1 MPQFR
6 APAGPRARVPSMRGI
21 LGALAVVLVAAAPAS
36 AQEPDGVSVY
46 PLPGTI
52 SASPT
57 TQLSFRGVAPG
68 SLGRIVVRGS
78 RSGAHGGRIRAHSDG
93 LGASWLPTHRF
104 ASDETVTVRTA
115 LNVRNA
121 ASGDFRFRIGR
132 VPGRVSIPNLIRENT
147 SGGAP
152 HHFRPRPALAPPLV
166 TVSPGRQPTA
176 PGLIFLSA
184 KQKKDQKQN
193 GPMIV
198 DNAGRLVWFRPLPGI
213 DAATDFRVQTYQGKP
228 VLTYWQGTSRQGI
241 GTGRLVIL
249 DQTYKVIR
257 TIRVANGFRP
267 DLHEFII
274 TPRGTALFVTYPVVA
289 ADLSEFGGSRR
300 GRLVDSVIQEVDIA
314 TGLVVFEWHSYGK
327 LSVRE
332 SFSKPVPSADVPWDY
347 AHTNAV
353 EVGPNGDLLMSARN
367 TWTVYELDRETGVI
381 HWRLGGKR
389 SSFKLGAGAH
399 FAWPHDAR
407 WRTAGAL
414 RRFDTPA
421 SPPVRKHSR
430 ALALRLDQSARTATL
445 LSARQHPRGLL
456 AATQGSVQEL
466 PGGNFLVGWGSQR
479 YFTEFDAAGGVLWD
493 ARLSVGYETYRAYRM
508 PWVGLPHTTPRAAV
522 ARLRGGGMNVYAS
535 WNGATE
541 VASWEVLA
549 GAAPTALA
557 PVRAAAHAGFETRI
571 PVAVSARYVAVRALD
586 ATGRV
591 LGTSP
596 ARRVGG

>member
-1 MPQFR
+1 
-6 APAGPRARVPSMRGI
+6 V
-21 LGALAVVLVAAAPAS
+21 ALAVVVAAPAS
-36 AQEPDGVSVY
+36 AQTPDDVSVY
-46 PLPGTI
+46 PQPGTI

-57 TQLSFRGVAPG
+57 TQLSFRGIAPDK
-68 SLGRIVVRGS
+68 LGGIVVSGS
-78 RSGAHGGRIRAHSDG
+78 RSGMHAGRIRAHSDG
-93 LGASWLPTHRF
+93 LGASWVPTHRF
-104 ASDETVTVRTA
+104 ASGESVLVLTSMP
-115 LNVRNA
+115 VRNA
-121 ASGDFRFRIGR
+121 KNGDFRLRIMR
-132 VPGRVSIPNLIRENT
+132 VPGRVQIPNLILENINA
-147 SGGAP
+147 GAI
-152 HHFRPRPALAPPLV
+152 HHFRSRPDLAAPLV

-176 PGLIFLSA
+176 PGLVFLSA

-198 DNAGRLVWFRPLPGI
+198 DNAGRLVWFQPLPGI
-213 DAATDFRVQTYQGKP
+213 DAATDFRAQTYQGKP
-228 VLTYWQGTSRQGI
+228 VLTYWRGTSRLGI

-249 DQTYKVIR
+249 DQTYRPIH
-257 TIRVANGFRP
+257 TIRIANGFRP
-267 DLHEFII
+267 DLHEFVI
-274 TPRGTALFVTYPVVA
+274 TPRGTALFITYPIVA
-289 ADLSEFGGSRR
+289 ADLTQFGGSRQ

-327 LSVRE
+327 IPVRE
-332 SFSKPVPSADVPWDY
+332 SFSRPVPSPNVPWDY

-353 EVGPNGDLLMSARN
+353 EVGPTGDLLMSARN
-367 TWTVYELDRETGVI
+367 TWTVYEIDRETGVI
-381 HWRLGGKR
+381 NWRLGGKR

-399 FAWPHDAR
+399 FAWQHDAR
-407 WRTAGAL
+407 WRSDGAL
-414 RRFDTPA
+414 TLFDNSA
-421 SPPVRKHSR
+421 FPPVRKHSR
-430 ALALRLDQSARTATL
+430 ALALRLDQTARTATL

-466 PGGNFLVGWGSQR
+466 PGGDFLVGWGSQR
-479 YFTEFDAAGGVLWD
+479 YFTEFNAAGGVLWD
-493 ARLSVGYETYRAYRM
+493 ARLSVGYETYRAYRT

-557 PVRAAAHAGFETRI
+557 PVRTAARASFETRI
-571 PVAVSARYVAVRALD
+571 PVGVTARYVAARALD